1 MDEEV
6 VFIYVGI
13 YINIYTFATI
23 IMEID
28 AMNFRRAKLF
38 VWKSLEPGKIKWK
51 HNAFIIHKIIK

>member
-28 AMNFRRAKLF
+28 AMNFRRAKLCP
-38 VWKSLEPGKIKWK
+38 WKSLEPGKIKWK
-51 HNAFIIHKIIK
+51 HNAIIIHKILK